1 MKKRIM
7 FLITVMLTLGTS
19 VFAVENTKVF
29 TDIDSSHWAYSAV
42 NQMVKDGVVNGYED
56 GTFRPDQEIT
66 RAEFAKI
73 FSEALDVDYRKEND
87 GTGLFMQNVDSSH
100 WAYSYIESAYVYF
113 PPDNNYSVSFE
124 PDEYITREDAAYI
137 IARRLLP
144 DVSTYGALDRFS
156 DANDVTYIKKE
167 RVSLAVASGIM
178 NGHEDGR
185 LDPKGSLTRAQV
197 CTLFNNV
204 KYKSDVYREYWKFGE
219 VLKCITITTNLNGKE
234 KNKVDVEMIF
244 DVPTITSID
253 ISVLNSGE
261 EIEPKLVF
269 EKTKNELYKD
279 MESVKFSFYIE
290 PESFYYIRIYDL
302 RTADG
307 KITHDTS
314 VMDIINP
321 NARLKVKYDGEIDK
335 DTNIEFEWNSI
346 FFEIPSK
353 KIEWYLVRKNIS
365 GQIDDYKFSVEDDII
380 KTTKETL
387 PRKLDVTF
395 VANDDTY
402 YGDFQRIYKYNI
414 FDISNK
420 KTNTNKDDDIQKDN
434 KNDKVEENLYADEK
448 DPREELLDVEKIEKI
463 VSLGIMAKYENN
475 TFRPSIKPNG
485 HEAVM
490 YVVNLMN
497 YSVTAKVSQ
506 GKYKKMDADQ
516 IANGYFYIADQENF
530 FMNLNEDKFIAG
542 EENITRAEFVAL
554 VLNAMGYYS
563 NMRQNGNITQYW
575 AKAYDIGLFDGM
587 KDELINDKDAII
599 TREFVCNVLYIALD
613 LPIWERIETSGAVY
627 YNESDKT
634 LYEIKF
640 ENDTTSNNDNKE
652 IESKPYI
659 DIDIQNEKP
668 TNQEIV
674 DYVVLIM
681 NFNDADKLNNAQGKY
696 KKLASAHWAN
706 GAFYIASQE
715 GYFMNL
721 DEEKFIVEESSVTCQ
736 EFVSLVLN
744 AMGYAPAILGGGENQ
759 YWMQAVDLG
768 MFEGMQLS
776 KINRNS
782 VVTSEFVSDIL
793 ENAMNIPIYEK
804 IESNKGIT
812 YKQSEKTLYEII
824 YK

>member
-1 MKKRIM
+1 MKKKII
-7 FLITVMLTLGTS
+7 FLFTIILTLGTS
-19 VFAVENTKVF
+19 VFAAENTRVF
-29 TDIDSSHWAYSAV
+29 TDLDSSHWAYSAV

-66 RAEFAKI
+66 RAEFAKM
-73 FSEALDVDYRKEND
+73 FSVALDINYEDENIGYYPSMAGVDE
-87 GTGLFMQNVDSSH
+87 FH
-100 WAYSYIESAYVYF
+100 WAYSYIQSIYRYF
-113 PPDNNYSVSFE
+113 PTMNDYNGAFE
-124 PDEYITREDAAYI
+124 PDKYITREDAAYI
-137 IARRLLP
+137 FVERILP
-144 DVSTYGALDRFS
+144 KVNTDGVLDVFS
-156 DANDVTYIKKE
+156 DATEITESKKNN
-167 RVSLAVASGIM
+167 VSLAVASGIM
-178 NGHEDGR
+178 NGNGNGT
-185 LDPKGSLTRAQV
+185 LNPNGSLTRAQV
-197 CTLFNNV
+197 CTLINNV
-204 KYKSDVYREYWKFGE
+204 KYKLKICPDYLKINKI
-219 VLKCITITTNLNGKE
+219 LKCTEITTNLNGDE
-234 KNKVDVEMIF
+234 KNKVDIELIL
-244 DVPTITSID
+244 DVPTIKEARILVSGKNGYIWPSISYGKTENEKYKNMSNIK
-253 ISVLNSGE
+253 ISFYSETENKYRINIDKISTIDGKSMHGNSG
-261 EIEPKLVF
+261 ILLHDPFGRL
-269 EKTKNELYKD
+269 N
-279 MESVKFSFYIE
+279 ME
-290 PESFYYIRIYDL
+290 YD
-302 RTADG
+302 
-307 KITHDTS
+307 
-314 VMDIINP
+314 N
-321 NARLKVKYDGEIDK
+321 EIDK
-335 DTNIEFEWNSI
+335 DTRFKFDWSI
-346 FFEIPSK
+346 QYGTPSK
-353 KIEWYLVRKNIS
+353 KIEWYLIDNNIS
-365 GQIDDYKFSVEDDII
+365 GTIEDNEFSISEDII
-380 KTTKETL
+380 KTSKK
-387 PRKLDVTF
+387 KLGKNLNVML
-395 VANDDTY
+395 VAEDDTY
-402 YGDFQRIYKYNI
+402 YENSIRIYKYNI

-420 KTNTNKDDDIQKDN
+420 KTNTNKDEDIQKDN
-434 KNDKVEENLYADEK
+434 KNDKVEENLYTDEK
-448 DPREELLDVEKIEKI
+448 DPREDLVDVEKIEKL

-506 GKYKKMDADQ
+506 GKYKEMDAEQ
-516 IANGYFYIADQENF
+516 WANGYFYMADQENF

-587 KDELINDKDAII
+587 EDELINDKDSII

-613 LPIWERIETSGAVY
+613 LPILERIETSGAIY

-652 IESKPYI
+652 LESKPYI
-659 DIDIQNEKP
+659 NINIPNEKP
-668 TNQEIV
+668 TNREIV
-674 DYVVLIM
+674 YHVVIMM
-681 NFNDADKLNNAQGKY
+681 NFNNADKINNAQGKY
-696 KKLASAHWAN
+696 KKFASAHWAN
-706 GAFYIASQE
+706 GSFYIASQE